1 MKLKRP
7 IVFAL
12 CSLLVMTASAHPH
25 TIQAGHK
32 RQSENMLKPFQSVTG
47 QLGEG
52 LVLEEWKFEG
62 QAGQIISLV
71 AERISGDLDVVLTLL
86 NPNAEVIATNDNAD
100 FETTD
105 ARLEAIS
112 LGIRWSIYRSDIS

>member
-1 MKLKRP
+1 
-7 IVFAL
+7 
-12 CSLLVMTASAHPH
+12 
-25 TIQAGHK
+25 
-32 RQSENMLKPFQSVTG
+32 MLKPFQSVTG

-52 LVLEEWKFEG
+52 LVLEEWKFDG

-112 LGIRWSIYRSDIS
+112 LELDGLYTVRIYREGGGFGPTSGEYRLT